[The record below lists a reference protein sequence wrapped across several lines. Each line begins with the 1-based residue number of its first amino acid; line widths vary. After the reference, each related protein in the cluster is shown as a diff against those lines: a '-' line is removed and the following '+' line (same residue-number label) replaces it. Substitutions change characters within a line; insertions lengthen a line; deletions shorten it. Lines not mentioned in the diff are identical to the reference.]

1 MQSNTAAPTDIR
13 TTSGSTATLRAEV
26 LWCLHTVTKHQSYNT
41 NEAVGDIF
49 RTMFPDSEI
58 ARTFARGK
66 DKTTHIARFG
76 LASYITELLVVYVNK
91 EMFFSV
97 R

>member
-26 LWCLHTVTKHQSYNT
+26 LWCLHTVTKHQSYNAK
-41 NEAVGDIF
+41 EAVGDIF

-58 ARTFARGK
+58 ARTLARK
-66 DKTTHIARFG
+66 NKTTHIARFG
-76 LASYITELLVVYVNK
+76 LASYITKLLVVYVNK

>member
-58 ARTFARGK
+58 ALTFARGK

-76 LASYITELLVVYVNK
+76 LASYITKLLVVYVNK

>member
-49 RTMFPDSEI
+49 QTMFPDSEI
-58 ARTFARGK
+58 ALTFARGK

-76 LASYITELLVVYVNK
+76 LASYITKLLVVYVNK